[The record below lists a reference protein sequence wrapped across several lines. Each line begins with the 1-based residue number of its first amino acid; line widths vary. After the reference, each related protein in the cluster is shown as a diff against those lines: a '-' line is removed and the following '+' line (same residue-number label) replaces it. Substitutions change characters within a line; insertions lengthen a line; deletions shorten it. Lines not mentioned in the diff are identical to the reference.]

1 MCQKYQDLKLYPV
14 AITRQ
19 CMRYQNHV
27 VSAIKPEVYETPYIG
42 AEVYLRQLEQCRRQ
56 QEALQEQE
64 AALEE
69 KISQLEFVTKPL
81 DTAADVDLKYRLPA
95 LEEKRKHEKQLA
107 DCREAMKCL
116 HANQTLIQKKA
127 LYLEELQRSM
137 SQLDTEIR
145 EAVMLQG
152 SCRGSQTAKRSC
164 WLSWHRSFPGS
175 RRLWR
180 S

>member
-42 AEVYLRQLEQCRRQ
+42 AEAYLRQLEQCRRQ

-95 LEEKRKHEKQLA
+95 LEEKRKHEMCIRDSYNRGLHTEKNDQEAHRYYKMAA
-107 DCREAMKCL
+107 D
-116 HANQTLIQKKA
+116 
-127 LYLEELQRSM
+127 
-137 SQLDTEIR
+137 
-145 EAVMLQG
+145 
-152 SCRGSQTAKRSC
+152 KRCVYETGPWQS
-164 WLSWHRSFPGS
+164 LSSLCGCS
-175 RRLWR
+175 A
-180 S
+180 